1 MKNGPPDLKIAKS
14 AKRKEG
20 RKKGKGGR
28 YFPTPKEK

>member
-20 RKKGKGGR
+20 RRKR
-28 YFPTPKEK
+28 RSIFLDPKEK